1 MHQADNTRN
10 KGKTVTLNSYALIC
24 DDHPLVGRGLRELL
38 KDHPLLDSTV
48 CTSCEIECLKYI
60 AAHGVPAIVV
70 ADFWLANDASDHLI
84 QQLTLHWPG
93 LPILMMSAD
102 DDPVVQLKCQQWG
115 AKGFISKQASPGVI
129 REAVSA
135 LIEGLGWFMPL
146 NDQAIVSSIR
156 KNQWPISA
164 RELGLTVRQ
173 GQILGMILEG
183 LPNKRIA
190 QSLNVTEATVKE
202 HVTGVMQKLNVKTR
216 MEAIA
221 KLKDRT
227 FQAW

>member
-1 MHQADNTRN
+1 VTVN
-10 KGKTVTLNSYALIC
+10 KYALIC
-24 DDHPLVGRGLRELL
+24 DDHPLVGRGLLELL
-38 KDHPLLDSTV
+38 RDHPLLQASV
-48 CTSCEIECLKYI
+48 CTTSEFECLKHI

-70 ADFWLANDASDHLI
+70 ADFWLADDASEHLI
-84 QQLTLHWPG
+84 QQLTMHWPD

-135 LIEGLGWFMPL
+135 LIEGLGWFMPI
-146 NDQAIVSSIR
+146 NDQAVVSSIR

-173 GQILGMILEG
+173 GQILSMILEG
-183 LPNKRIA
+183 LPNKKIA

-202 HVTGVMQKLNVKTR
+202 HVTGVLQKLNVKTR
-216 MEAIA
+216 VEAIA
-221 KLKDRT
+221 RLKDRS

>member
-1 MHQADNTRN
+1 MTGTN
-10 KGKTVTLNSYALIC
+10 YALIC

-38 KDHPLLDSTV
+38 INHPHLSGTA
-48 CTSCEIECLKYI
+48 CTTSEQECLQHI

-70 ADFWLANDASDHLI
+70 ADFWLANDACEHLI
-84 QQLTLHWPG
+84 HQLTLRWPD

-102 DDPVVQLKCQQWG
+102 EDPVVKIKCQQWG

-135 LIEGLGWFMPL
+135 LIEGLGWFMPISH
-146 NDQAIVSSIR
+146 QAIGSPIR
-156 KNQWPISA
+156 KNQWPVSA

-202 HVTGVMQKLNVKTR
+202 HITSILHKLNVKTR
-216 MEAIA
+216 IEAIA
-221 KLKDRT
+221 KLKDRC